1 MSFRPACAT
10 LAALVVLAPA
20 HSADAPADLPPVPTW
35 SVTADLAVAAGYRD
49 NLLLSPTNAENSP
62 LLRAEV
68 EVMALKVPVGA
79 FDGYAYL
86 DLAETRYLSGGST
99 DHERTFILAGEAR
112 WQPAAA
118 FKAGWTLQA
127 YHHDQVLDVSVT
139 ETALSTAQLKVN
151 GVVTGPNLRWAVG
164 PVWLEARFLGRR
176 DTYKSDLDGYDEGE
190 GGARLG
196 WNLGAHT
203 ELALGAARHRRDH
216 DTRLLFTSGGRPI
229 TGSHLKTKQTDT
241 QLDWTQTFGA
251 EKKIRLVTALGR
263 QQSRD
268 NGSGYFD
275 YDRDFA
281 RTALTWK
288 TDAWQHDLGV
298 EWSRYDFPV
307 QIIGFGL
314 DPEHRKKR
322 DFHATW
328 TLARKISERW
338 SVFLF
343 AEREQSRGNDDR
355 SSYTVH
361 TAGLGAKFSWD
372 NLDTLLPAAP

>member
-1 MSFRPACAT
+1 MQFRSVCAV
-10 LAALVVLAPA
+10 LAALVISTPVLGV
-20 HSADAPADLPPVPTW
+20 DVPADLPPVPTW
-35 SVTADLAVAAGYRD
+35 SVTADFAVAAGYRD
-49 NLLLSPTNAENSP
+49 NLLLSPVNPQRSP

-68 EVMALKVPVGA
+68 EVMALKVPGGA
-79 FDGYAYL
+79 FDGYGYL
-86 DLAETRYLSGGST
+86 DLAETRYLSSDSA

-112 WQPAAA
+112 WQPVAS
-118 FKAGWTLQA
+118 FKAGWTFQA

-139 ETALSTAQLKVN
+139 EVSLSTAQLKVT
-151 GVVTGPNLRWAVG
+151 GLVTGPNLRWTVG
-164 PVWLEARFLGRR
+164 PVWLEARFTGRR
-176 DTYKSDLDGYDEGE
+176 DSYASDLDGYDEGE

-216 DTRLLFTSGGRPI
+216 DTRPQFTSGGRPL
-229 TGSHLKTKQTDT
+229 TGSHLKTTQTDT

-251 EKKIRLVTALGR
+251 EKKIRLVTAAGR

-281 RTALTWK
+281 RTTLVWK
-288 TDAWQHDLGV
+288 TADWQHDVGV
-298 EWSRYDFPV
+298 EWSRYDFPG

-322 DFHATW
+322 DFQASWMLT
-328 TLARKISERW
+328 RKFSDRW
-338 SVFLF
+338 SAFLY
-343 AEREQSRGNDDR
+343 AEREQSRSNDDR
-355 SSYTVH
+355 SRYTVQ
-361 TAGLGAKFSWD
+361 TAYLGVKCSWD
-372 NLDTLLPAAP
+372 NLDSLLPSP